1 MMKRQM
7 MAAATAAAAMVMATA
22 ALAANGSVVNVGLN
36 KTVTDVSP
44 YGTPGG
50 EEILAELLKTAPEGY
65 TPMYY
70 EVIET
75 RPLG

>member
-1 MMKRQM
+1 MFPMKNIIGRF
-7 MAAATAAAAMVMATA
+7 
-22 ALAANGSVVNVGLN
+22 
-36 KTVTDVSP
+36 
-44 YGTPGG
+44 